1 MLVDARTIPD
11 NQALETE
18 ICIIGGGAAGI
29 TLARKFIGQPFRV
42 SLLESG
48 GFEFEQETQ
57 SLYEGKSVGLPYF
70 PLHVPRLRYFGGA
83 TNHWGGLC
91 RPLDDLDFER
101 QEWIPY
107 SGWPVRKADLEP
119 YYEEARTI
127 CQLKVAEWDLAFWQE
142 RDRYA
147 PFSFE
152 GDRVITRVA
161 QQAPSSLRRFGQTY
175 RDEVVAAENVTTYL
189 YANVTDIEA
198 DETAQNVTRLH
209 VACLAGNKFSIT
221 ARLFVLAVGGIEN
234 PRLLLLSNK
243 KQPAGLGNQHDL
255 VGRFFLE
262 HPRFTAGTFLPSS
275 SRGISGFYLTHHNS
289 QANIK
294 GYLSLSEEAR
304 RSEKL
309 ADVQIRLE
317 PVYNEAYVEALQ
329 SQEVASFRYLLRAFK
344 RQEHVKQFSQH
355 LRNVLTDIMSWQNVV
370 VPGAPVPLPDP
381 LALAGIIEEELAL
394 GVAPEAEPL
403 LSGFLGDI
411 ALFGVGEL
419 FKNVPVEYYHLSTRI
434 DPVPDPDSRITLT
447 TERDQLGQNRAQL
460 DWRLNPLDKHSAR
473 RTLEVLAAELGQAGL
488 GRLQIDLDDDD
499 TTWPEDLAGGSHHM
513 GTTRMSDDPKQGVV
527 DKNCQVYGLSNLF
540 IAGSSVFPTGGS
552 GTPTLTLVALTLRLA
567 EHIKERMND

>member
-1 MLVDARTIPD
+1 
-11 NQALETE
+11 
-18 ICIIGGGAAGI
+18 
-29 TLARKFIGQPFRV
+29 
-42 SLLESG
+42 
-48 GFEFEQETQ
+48 
-57 SLYEGKSVGLPYF
+57 
-70 PLHVPRLRYFGGA
+70 
-83 TNHWGGLC
+83 
-91 RPLDDLDFER
+91 
-101 QEWIPY
+101 
-107 SGWPVRKADLEP
+107 
-119 YYEEARTI
+119 
-127 CQLKVAEWDLAFWQE
+127 
-142 RDRYA
+142 
-147 PFSFE
+147 
-152 GDRVITRVA
+152 
-161 QQAPSSLRRFGQTY
+161 
-175 RDEVVAAENVTTYL
+175 
-189 YANVTDIEA
+189 
-198 DETAQNVTRLH
+198 
-209 VACLAGNKFSIT
+209 
-221 ARLFVLAVGGIEN
+221 
-234 PRLLLLSNK
+234 
-243 KQPAGLGNQHDL
+243 
-255 VGRFFLE
+255 
-262 HPRFTAGTFLPSS
+262 
-275 SRGISGFYLTHHNS
+275 
-289 QANIK
+289 
-294 GYLSLSEEAR
+294 
-304 RSEKL
+304 
-309 ADVQIRLE
+309 
-317 PVYNEAYVEALQ
+317 
-329 SQEVASFRYLLRAFK
+329 
-344 RQEHVKQFSQH
+344 
-355 LRNVLTDIMSWQNVV
+355 
-370 VPGAPVPLPDP
+370 LPDP